1 MKDCELAYK
10 SDATN
15 SENFRYFLRVMMW
28 LAIFFIGT
36 MLILAIVISVL
47 PDDPE
52 WIEYCA
58 EYYPDLSL
66 SACRKASGGV

>member
-1 MKDCELAYK
+1 MAYK

-15 SENFRYFLRVMMW
+15 PENFRYFLRVMMW
-28 LAIFFIGT
+28 LAIFFIGA
-36 MLILAIVISVL
+36 MLILAVLISVL

-52 WIEYCA
+52 WIEYSA

-66 SACRKASGGV
+66 SACRTESGGV